1 MQNIKK
7 LFIVFFLFFLICQP
21 LFADEQEIAD
31 KYKDYKVAEV
41 EASSK
46 NIYNL
51 EENFKYH
58 FYAGAS
64 EGYDNNVFLDP
75 SRKGDVFDQA
85 MADII
90 ARYRLTD
97 QIDLKAHY
105 DFTSITYHEF
115 TKLSLIENDVSAS
128 LEYYPHKRVKIEMGY
143 DIDFIDYFKNKSGD
157 FTTNGPFAGIK
168 YYIDKN
174 TYVGAMYQCYFYDYK
189 HRDIRNSSNNKIDT
203 TREDNRNNVAGEVVT
218 HLGKVFVKLK
228 NTYYFND
235 SNDEYMD
242 YYDYQSNRV
251 NLYTAYPLT
260 EKLSVLLSGGYQ
272 YKDFK
277 SRTITTDSGKKE
289 HDNLMTLGTGINY
302 KLFSAFYISANYTY
316 RQNYSNDPLQDYS
329 GSVSTVGINYFF

>member
-1 MQNIKK
+1 MKDIKV
-7 LFIVFFLFFLICQP
+7 LFIAFFLLALMQLP
-21 LFADEQEIAD
+21 LFADEEEIAD
-31 KYKDYKVAEV
+31 KYNDYKVAEV
-41 EASSK
+41 ESLTD

-51 EENFKYH
+51 EENFTYH
-58 FYAGAS
+58 FYAGAH

-97 QIDLKAHY
+97 QLDVKAHY

-115 TKLSLIENDVSAS
+115 TVLSLIENDISAS
-128 LEYYPHKRVKIEMGY
+128 LEYYPHKRVRIEMGY
-143 DIDFIDYFKNKSGD
+143 DVDFVDYFKNKSGD

-174 TYVGAMYQCYFYDYK
+174 TYVSATYQYYFYNYK
-189 HRDIRNSSNNKIDT
+189 HRDIRNSSNNKINT
-203 TREDNRNNVAGEVVT
+203 TREDHRNNVTGEVVT
-218 HLGKVFVKLK
+218 HLGKFFVKLK

-242 YYDYQSNRV
+242 YYDYQSNRI
-251 NLYTAYPLT
+251 NLYTAYPVT

-289 HDNLMTLGTGINY
+289 HDNLMTLGGGINY
-302 KLFSAFYISANYTY
+302 KLLSAFYVSANYTY